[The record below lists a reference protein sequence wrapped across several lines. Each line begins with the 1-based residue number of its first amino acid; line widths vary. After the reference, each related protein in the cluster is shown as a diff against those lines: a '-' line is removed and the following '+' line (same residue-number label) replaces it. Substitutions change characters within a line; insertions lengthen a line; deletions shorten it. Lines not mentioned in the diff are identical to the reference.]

1 MSRKRTAGGKKSA
14 DPWHSRRAL
23 PYSVEVIRA
32 FPALAFFASLAC
44 QSPAHPPVDAGE
56 DEIRDAGAPIDAGP
70 AYVRRA
76 PEGAV
81 TVAVEMGVDAEVP
94 DARFDHLPDR
104 MGGGVCPLDLDGT
117 PPMDLAFAL
126 RTGVR
131 LYAASAP
138 LAYRDVTEEY
148 ALDADSAMGCL
159 AFDAEG
165 DGDTDL
171 LVTDRGAIRL
181 FERDAGAFVERT
193 DRLGLRLDARDVY
206 TSAAAGDV
214 DGDGDLDLLIAGN
227 IRYDT
232 SRFDETCEPYCGSLL
247 NIHDAIPNLL
257 LTREGD
263 GYVDETWALAP
274 ELTVAE
280 MTLAVAITD
289 LDGDGAVDLYVG
301 NDLGGTYH
309 DRALSRD
316 DDGVYR
322 DHYLRIGLGHDARGF
337 GNCTMGF
344 SSADVNGDGRIDHVV
359 TSFAN
364 DPTTLYLCGDDG
376 WCEPQRAEESGT
388 DASRASF
395 RWGAM
400 LVDLDLDGRP
410 ELFEATGHIFS
421 DPELETSGSTR
432 DQPANLMWND
442 GEAFAPVA
450 LVPEDGRSAPRSTRG
465 IAYTDVDDDGRPDV
479 VLAPAVGR
487 PAILRNV
494 WEPAGRPLWVSL
506 EGRAPN
512 ADALGARVRVH
523 TSEGVLVQ
531 DRRAGEGY
539 LGSFD
544 PRLVFGVPR
553 SGGVDVEV
561 RWLGGGTTWVRGV
574 TEREVRVRE

>member
-1 MSRKRTAGGKKSA
+1 M
-14 DPWHSRRAL
+14 PYPVFVNRA
-23 PYSVEVIRA
+23 PISPIGAA
-32 FPALAFFASLAC
+32 FAVLACWSLAC
-44 QSPAHPPVDAGE
+44 GSPTPPPPVDAGSGE
-56 DEIRDAGAPIDAGP
+56 DAFTPPPTPDAGP
-70 AYVRRA
+70 AYVRR
-76 PEGAV
+76 PPPDAV
-81 TVAVEMGVDAEVP
+81 TVAELAGVEVEVP
-94 DARFDHLPDR
+94 DALFDHLPDR
-104 MGGGVCPLDLDGT
+104 MGGGVCPLDLDGV

-138 LAYRDVTEEY
+138 LAYVDVTEAY

-181 FERDAGAFVERT
+181 FEREGGFFTERT
-193 DRLGLRLDARDVY
+193 ERLGLTLDPRDVY

-214 DGDGDLDLLIAGN
+214 DGDGDIDLLVAGN

-232 SRFDETCEPYCGSLL
+232 ANFDALCEPYCGSMLT
-247 NIHDAIPNLL
+247 IHDAIPNLL
-257 LTREGD
+257 LARDGD
-263 GYVDETWALAP
+263 GYEDVTWELAP

-280 MTLAVAITD
+280 MTLVVAITD
-289 LDGDGAVDLYVG
+289 LNADDAVDLYVG

-309 DRALSRD
+309 DRALSREA
-316 DDGVYR
+316 DGVYR

-344 SSADVNGDGRIDHVV
+344 SSADVDGDGRIDHAV

-364 DPTTLYLCGDDG
+364 DPTTLFLCGDDG
-376 WCEPQRAEESGT
+376 WCEPQRAEVSGT
-388 DASRASF
+388 DATRASF

-421 DPELETSGSTR
+421 DAELESSGELR
-432 DQPANLMWND
+432 DQPANLMWNVD
-442 GEAFAPVA
+442 GAFEPVEASA
-450 LVPEDGRSAPRSTRG
+450 EDGRATPRSTRG
-465 IAYTDVDDDGRPDV
+465 VAYTDVDLDGRPDV

-487 PAILRNV
+487 PAILRNT
-494 WEPAGRPLWVSL
+494 WESAGRALWVSL
-506 EGRAPN
+506 RGRAPN

-553 SGGVDVEV
+553 GRPVDVEV
-561 RWLGGGTTWVRGV
+561 RWPSGETSWTRDVRGGDV
-574 TEREVRVRE
+574 TIRE